1 MMSLDATLC
10 CIYRYI
16 HEYVVIMIFEFA
28 EYCFIK
34 SIKYKF
40 KFWNF
45 LSEKLKFSIFDWSK
59 LLLDRLKW

>member
-45 LSEKLKFSIFDWSK
+45 LSEKLKFCVKTFA
-59 LLLDRLKW
+59 